1 MLSDNFLCT
10 WSSPVPQPPVLHH
23 EPERGVGH
31 ARQALMRERRPGIK
45 LSAEEPRDDFGSL
58 GPDQCATAGQ
68 YVAGAL
74 CELCVFARRRRHWL
88 AEQRRRRDAASASVT
103 LPVPLVPEEDSAPL
117 TSPRRRQSHEA
128 HTA

>member
-1 MLSDNFLCT
+1 MTKLESDALII
-10 WSSPVPQPPVLHH
+10 L
-23 EPERGVGH
+23 GVCCG
-31 ARQALMRERRPGIK
+31 LV
-45 LSAEEPRDDFGSL
+45 
-58 GPDQCATAGQ
+58 
-68 YVAGAL
+68 VAGAG

-103 LPVPLVPEEDSAPL
+103 LPVPLVPEDDARDAADAPL